1 MKRRVRASWWLVALG
16 AALAAGLLLVA
27 QPANVLE
34 LALRARWP
42 GLLLALLGTLALT
55 VVRGVRLALLA
66 GQRLPAGRATGVAA
80 LAQLASG
87 VLPMRLGELALVP
100 LLQFAGVPGT
110 VRALSLLVLGRVLDL
125 AALLAWTLVAGALI
139 GGSPAI
145 AVAGV
150 AVLVPSLVLAAAA
163 GLRGLRAIAGR
174 WRPRRDW
181 RRHLLLQLLRVRR
194 ELRLAARSP
203 LRAWGS
209 VALSLLVWGLIWV
222 VTVALLR
229 AMVLDWP
236 PGPVLLGVVGA
247 ALGSSLPV
255 NTVGN
260 FGTQEAGWAAALAVV
275 GVPAKQALAAGFA
288 CHLWIL
294 VFSVVLGAAAA
305 AYLAAIKPGSPRSSF
320 LAMLKSV
327 LRNGRGA

>member
-1 MKRRVRASWWLVALG
+1 VKRRVRASWWLVALG

-163 GLRGLRAIAGR
+163 GLRGLRGIAGR

-305 AYLAAIKPGSPRSSF
+305 AYLAALKPGSPPSSL